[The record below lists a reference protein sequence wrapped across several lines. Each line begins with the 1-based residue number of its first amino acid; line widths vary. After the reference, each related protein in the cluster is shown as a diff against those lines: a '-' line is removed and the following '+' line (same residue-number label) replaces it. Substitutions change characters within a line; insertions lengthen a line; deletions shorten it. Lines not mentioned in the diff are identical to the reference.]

1 MNVIEKNHYTYP
13 DSAAVSRTLLGSHE
27 APVVEQ
33 VHTTPENSI
42 LIWPSERVVSPTDFK
57 TVTLWEAPAGAAS
70 SVSPLVSGKPSTISS
85 RQQLPSLD
93 RFAVRSKSTRGITGV
108 HRTILRFTLLA
119 IMIISLVVMAS
130 VVIPDVYYRLQPEE
144 DSEVLSRPTT
154 TDSQLGVLLP
164 TPTPTPVLPPV
175 DPSLPE
181 GDWLRIPGIGV
192 DAGVLATANADEALV
207 QGAWMVPDFGRP
219 SDSTQPTIIAS
230 HRYGWLN
237 WWQTDFGRKN
247 SFYYLPE
254 VAIGDRIEVV
264 TGQRKYVYTVYA
276 VEEGQLISDYEGDLI
291 LYTCKF
297 LNSPER
303 YFVYARRE
311 LVG

>member
-1 MNVIEKNHYTYP
+1 MNVLPKKHYTYP
-13 DSAAVSRTLLGSHE
+13 DSVVVSRTLLGAQE
-27 APVVEQ
+27 TPVLERVQ
-33 VHTTPENSI
+33 DTPENSI
-42 LIWPSERVVSPTDFK
+42 VIWPAERVVSPTDFAS
-57 TVTLWEAPAGAAS
+57 VTLWQARPGQERQNA
-70 SVSPLVSGKPSTISS
+70 ISS
-85 RQQLPSLD
+85 RQQLPTLD
-93 RFAVRSKSTRGITGV
+93 RFTIRSKSTRGLTGTK
-108 HRTILRFTLLA
+108 RTILRFTLLA
-119 IMIISLVVMAS
+119 IMIMSFIVMAS

-144 DSEVLSRPTT
+144 DAVVLSKPPA
-154 TDSQLGVLLP
+154 TDSQLADLLP
-164 TPTPTPVLPPV
+164 TPTPAPVLPPI
-175 DPSLPE
+175 DTSLPE

-192 DAGVLATANADEALV
+192 DAGVLATENADDALM

-254 VAIGDRIEVV
+254 VGVGDRVEVI

-276 VEEGQLISDYEGDLI
+276 VEEGQLISDYQGDLI

>member
-1 MNVIEKNHYTYP
+1 MNVIEKNHYAYP
-13 DSAAVSRTLLGSHE
+13 ESAAVSRTLLGSHE
-27 APVVEQ
+27 TPVVEQ
-33 VHTTPENSI
+33 VQATPENSI
-42 LIWPSERVVSPTDFK
+42 LIWPTERVVQPTDFAQ
-57 TVTLWEAPAGAAS
+57 VTLWKAPVGAVLPIS
-70 SVSPLVSGKPSTISS
+70 SEKQNTISS
-85 RQQLPSLD
+85 RQQLPTLD
-93 RFAVRSKSTRGITGV
+93 RFAERSKKPQGLTGV
-108 HRTILRFTLLA
+108 NRTVVRYILLA
-119 IMIISLVVMAS
+119 IMIISFVVMAS

-154 TDSQLGVLLP
+154 TDSQLADLLP
-164 TPTPTPVLPPV
+164 TPTPMPILPPV

-192 DAGVLATANADEALV
+192 DAGVLATANADEALT

-219 SDSTQPTIIAS
+219 ADSTQPTIIAS

-254 VAIGDRIEVV
+254 VGVGDRIEVI
-264 TGQRKYVYTVYA
+264 TDQRKYVYTVYA